1 MLISPKIRKLRIVSF
16 LLFFTPAL
24 ALVAS
29 LFAHNFLVSFN
40 YKPQPKFNFTE
51 YIPGEKVLIP
61 CNENNNFCKNIIYKF
76 TEKLDECSRY
86 KFIYD
91 YVSEKGVSLYPD
103 FNIKSIND
111 HPENFRKDDKTYF
124 QIKVSS
130 KINQNCILNTD
141 LMKYYNLVPFLYEKI
156 FFMKNYSKKI
166 SLGTSVPV
174 NPILYGE
181 TSISNIVKR
190 YPVKN
195 IFKPLIYLSII
206 FMFSYWF
213 YYNVIF
219 NQILSKKKINLFFI
233 FGILSSVFL
242 LLHVIFLGWIFE
254 NEILSK
260 LRRSYIIF
268 FILFEILAQ
277 GFLIKEIFKTKIQLA
292 HYINKFIIYLKL
304 SFVLFICFS
313 TILILVILIFYDLD
327 SKIDYI
333 LEWNYF
339 LILLF
344 FYLLSFLMWK
354 KNA

>member
-1 MLISPKIRKLRIVSF
+1 MLIRSKIRKLRIVSF
-16 LLFFTPAL
+16 LLFLTPAL

-29 LFAHNFLVSFN
+29 LFAHNYLVSFN
-40 YKPQPKFNFTE
+40 YKSQHKFNFTE

-61 CNENNNFCKNIIYKF
+61 CNENNDFCKNIIYEF
-76 TEKLDECSRY
+76 TERLDECSRY
-86 KFIYD
+86 NFIYD
-91 YVSEKGVSLYPD
+91 YVSEKGISLYPD
-103 FNIKSIND
+103 FNIKGIND
-111 HPENFRKDDKTYF
+111 RPKNFRKDDKTYF

-130 KINQNCILNTD
+130 KINPNCILNSD
-141 LMKYYNLVPFLYEKI
+141 SMKYYNLVPFLYEKI
-156 FFMKNYSKKI
+156 SFMKFYSKKI

-195 IFKPLIYLSII
+195 IFKPLIYISIV
-206 FMFSYWF
+206 FMVGYWF
-213 YYNVIF
+213 YYNIIF
-219 NQILSKKKINLFFI
+219 NKILNKKKINLFFI
-233 FGILSSVFL
+233 FGIFSSIFL

-254 NEILSK
+254 SEILTK
-260 LRRSYIIF
+260 LRRSYVIF

-277 GFLIKEIFKTKIQLA
+277 GFLIKEILKNKIQLA
-292 HYINKFIIYLKL
+292 HYINKLIVYLKL

-313 TILILVILIFYDLD
+313 TILILFVLMFYNLD

-354 KNA
+354 RNV

>member
-1 MLISPKIRKLRIVSF
+1 MLISLKIRKLRIVSF

-29 LFAHNFLVSFN
+29 LFAHNYLVSFN
-40 YKPQPKFNFTE
+40 FKPNPKFNFIDN
-51 YIPGEKVLIP
+51 IPGETILIP
-61 CNENNNFCKNIIYKF
+61 CNEANNFCENITYNL
-76 TEKLDECSRY
+76 TEKLNECSKY
-86 KFIYD
+86 DFIYD
-91 YVSEKGVSLYPD
+91 FVSEQGISLYPD
-103 FNIKSIND
+103 YSGLITDLPKNFIKN
-111 HPENFRKDDKTYF
+111 NKTYF
-124 QIKVSS
+124 QIKLSN
-130 KINQNCILNTD
+130 KINQNCILNSSS
-141 LMKYYNLVPFLYEKI
+141 MKYYKLAPFIYEKI
-156 FFMKNYSKKI
+156 SFMKNYNKKI

-195 IFKPLIYLSII
+195 VFKPLIYLSII
-206 FMFSYWF
+206 FMVSYWF

-233 FGILSSVFL
+233 FGILSSLFL
-242 LLHVIFLGWIFE
+242 LLHVIFLGWTFE

-292 HYINKFIIYLKL
+292 NYINKLIIYLKL

>member
-1 MLISPKIRKLRIVSF
+1 MLISLKIRKLRIVSF

-29 LFAHNFLVSFN
+29 LFAHNYLVSFN
-40 YKPQPKFNFTE
+40 YKPEPKFNFIDN
-51 YIPGEKVLIP
+51 IPEERVLIQ
-61 CNENNNFCKNIIYKF
+61 CNENNNFCENITYNL
-76 TEKLDECSRY
+76 TEKLNECSKY
-86 KFIYD
+86 DLIYD
-91 YVSEKGVSLYPD
+91 YVTEQGISLYPD
-103 FNIKSIND
+103 FVGTIADLPKNFIKN
-111 HPENFRKDDKTYF
+111 DKTYF
-124 QIKVSS
+124 QIKLSNT
-130 KINQNCILNTD
+130 INQNCILNSSS
-141 LMKYYNLVPFLYEKI
+141 MKYYKLVPFIYEKI
-156 FFMKNYSKKI
+156 FFMKNYGKKI

-181 TSISNIVKR
+181 TSISNIAKR

-206 FMFSYWF
+206 FMVGYWL
-213 YYNVIF
+213 YYNAIF
-219 NQILSKKKINLFFI
+219 NQILNKNKVNLFFI

-260 LRRSYIIF
+260 LRRSYVVF

-277 GFLIKEIFKTKIQLA
+277 GFLIKEIYKTKKQLA
-292 HYINKFIIYLKL
+292 YYINKFVIYLKL

-339 LILLF
+339 LILLL
-344 FYLLSFLMWK
+344 FYLLSFLLWK